1 MDVPSDQKK
10 HFRHILYFAFR
21 RGQTPPNATQDICS
35 VYGEDVIC
43 VRTAERWFSKFRD
56 GNFSLEDTPRSGRP
70 TEFDEDHLEMLV
82 KQDGKQTCRELAK
95 TMASTPM
102 TISRHLKSMGFTFFS

>member
-1 MDVPSDQKK
+1 MFQASKK
-10 HFRHILYFAFR
+10 LIFDTFYILLFV
-21 RGQTPPNATQDICS
+21 I
-35 VYGEDVIC
+35 EDALS
-43 VRTAERWFSKFRD
+43 VRTISERWFSKFRD

-95 TMASTPM
+95 TMDSNAM
-102 TISRHLKSMGFTFFS
+102 TISLHPKSMGFI